1 MPKNF
6 DFLSPGVLL
15 TEVDQSILPAQVDA
29 DGPIIIGRFRKGPGM
44 QPVKVRSLDDF
55 VQVFGAPVPGGS
67 SLQGDVWRDGAN
79 LSAPTYGA
87 YAAQAWLASE
97 TSPVTVVRLMGDQTS
112 KTKTAGGFAG
122 WQLTNSQPKENA
134 ADNSTAY
141 GLFIVDAEKNA
152 KLTFRTI
159 DSKLAGLAEDR
170 NFTITDPLGVT
181 VTFQYDSNA
190 SLIETAT
197 LQRVDTS
204 ATPGTNAALAALQVA
219 AIEAAIQS
227 GKLNHIVVAY
237 DGSNTFEL
245 AATTTGGSPAVA
257 DDGNNSITG
266 EGSLSAPTQVLGNP
280 GALAAVIY
288 CDSGYL
294 SLFGTK
300 PGSSA
305 GAAEFSGSNALI
317 ESSAT
322 NEFTIGIHNSA
333 GNRIEKITFNFSQNS
348 GKYIRNKLSTTPYKT
363 NSNVM
368 KDASDV
374 KSYWLGET
382 FDRFLADKVTSTGAG
397 NQLAALIPLHKGDDT
412 AAKSNWGYHRAGSA
426 YAKSGYFI
434 DYHKGGNDDYDA
446 VSAEKLFRVCSLHSG
461 EQIQK
466 EIMITIEDLKTPSNP
481 VVYNFGTFTLKVI
494 SVSGQVLETYSNLTL
509 DKNSVNYIS
518 RRIGDRY
525 QVWSDDNNRYSNR
538 GDFENN
544 SNYIRVELYDA
555 TKELKG
561 KLPVGFLGPGRP
573 KGFGVVAGDNSFK
586 SITATGIAGDFSGV
600 FATGSMATPF
610 GASGSVPLDMNTADS
625 NIDAVK
631 FLFPS
636 IPLRKSGSEG
646 FSNNPYK
653 AMWGIR
659 PTLTADS
666 TLYDPGYCDYVRAL
680 PSTYAAQQF
689 SPSGDFEHSFAFS
702 LDDIRIDE
710 GVVTYESGSHKAGL
724 SYTAV
729 SGTIQPLFD
738 LGVKQFAA
746 PLFGGFDG
754 LDIKQVEPFANDQIL
769 DSLNLGGDYRQ
780 YSIHKA
786 IDSVSDSEI
795 VPANLLIAPGFTK
808 AVITNKVMSLA
819 NTRKDMLAIIDLPG
833 DYVSSYE
840 STNSEETR
848 IGSVASAVSNLKD
861 KQIDSS
867 YVACYYPSIQVQDNL
882 NSSERV
888 WLPSSI
894 AGFGAIAQSERN
906 SELWFAPAGFNRGGL
921 GNLGGPS
928 GPAVIQARQR
938 LDSGDRDKLYEVNI
952 NPIATFP
959 NEGVVIFGQKT
970 LQQTPS
976 ALDRINV
983 RRLMIFIKSEVGK
996 VARNLLFEPNVQAT
1010 FNRFIGQVNPILTD
1024 IQNKFGLTEFRIVLD
1039 ETTTTADLVD
1049 RNIMYAKIFL
1059 KPARAIE
1066 FIAVDFVIT
1075 KSGAEFT

>member
-1 MPKNF
+1 M
-6 DFLSPGVLL
+6 
-15 TEVDQSILPAQVDA
+15 A
-29 DGPIIIGRFRKGPGM
+29 
-44 QPVKVRSLDDF
+44 
-55 VQVFGAPVPGGS
+55 
-67 SLQGDVWRDGAN
+67 
-79 LSAPTYGA
+79 
-87 YAAQAWLASE
+87 
-97 TSPVTVVRLMGDQTS
+97 
-112 KTKTAGGFAG
+112 
-122 WQLTNSQPKENA
+122 
-134 ADNSTAY
+134 
-141 GLFIVDAEKNA
+141 
-152 KLTFRTI
+152 
-159 DSKLAGLAEDR
+159 
-170 NFTITDPLGVT
+170 
-181 VTFQYDSNA
+181 
-190 SLIETAT
+190 LIETAFNLAVTENMLSQIAFVNKGLTMDIVNISTAETIEMTSGAANNFT
-197 LQRVDTS
+197 LGGDKLSSERTIAV
-204 ATPGTNAALAALQVA
+204 ATP
-219 AIEAAIQS
+219 
-227 GKLNHIVVAY
+227 
-237 DGSNTFEL
+237 NTL
-245 AATTTGGSPAVA
+245 
-257 DDGNNSITG
+257 G
-266 EGSLSAPTQVLGNP
+266 E

-294 SLFGTK
+294 ALKGNK
-300 PGSSA
+300 PGSTGTNQILA
-305 GAAEFSGSNALI
+305 NALI

-322 NEFTIGIHNSA
+322 NEFNLVVYSSA
-333 GNRIEKITFNFSQNS
+333 GVKTDDITFNFSQNS
-348 GKYIRNKLSTTPYKT
+348 GKYIRNKLNTTPYKT
-363 NSNVM
+363 NSSVM
-368 KDASDV
+368 QDSSDV

-382 FDRFLADKVTSTGAG
+382 FDRFLADKVSSTGAG
-397 NQLAALIPLHKGDDT
+397 NQYAALIPLHKADDS

-434 DYHKGGNDDYDA
+434 NYHNGASEDYNA
-446 VSAEKLFRVCSLHSG
+446 VTAEKLFRVCSLHDG

-481 VVYNFGTFTLKVI
+481 LIYNFGTFTLKVI
-494 SVSGQVLETYSNLTL
+494 SMTGQVLETFANLTL
-509 DKNSVNYIS
+509 DKNSANYIS
-518 RRIGDRY
+518 RRIGDKY
-525 QVWSDDNNRYSNR
+525 QEWSDDNNKYIEY
-538 GDFENN
+538 GDNANN

-573 KGFGVVAGDNSFK
+573 KSFGAVTGDSAFKHVTPDGIGADFAG
-586 SITATGIAGDFSGV
+586 A
-600 FATGSMATPF
+600 FATGSMSVPL
-610 GASGSVPLDMNTADS
+610 GASGSAALDLNSADS
-625 NIDAVK
+625 NIDIVK
-631 FLFPS
+631 FSFPS

-659 PTLTADS
+659 PKLTADS
-666 TLYDPGYCDYVRAL
+666 NLADPGYCDYVRAL
-680 PSTYAAQQF
+680 PATYRAHQF
-689 SPSGDFEHSFAFS
+689 SPTGDFEHSFAFS
-702 LDDIRIDE
+702 LDDIRIDN

-724 SYTAV
+724 SFTAI

-746 PLFGGFDG
+746 PLFGGADG
-754 LDIKQVEPFANDQIL
+754 LDIKQIEPFANGDIS
-769 DSLNLGGDYRQ
+769 DTLNLAGNYRQ

-786 IDSVSDSEI
+786 IDSVSDPEL
-795 VPANLLIAPGFTK
+795 VPANLLIAPGLNK
-808 AVITNKVMSLA
+808 AVVTNKLMSLA
-819 NTRKDMLAIIDLPG
+819 NSRKDMLAIIDLPG

-840 STNSEETR
+840 STDSEQTR
-848 IGSVASAVSNLKD
+848 IGSVSSAVTNLKN

-867 YVACYYPSIQVQDNL
+867 YVACYYPAIQVQDNL
-882 NSSERV
+882 NSGERV

-928 GPAVIQARQR
+928 GPPVIQARQR
-938 LDSGDRDKLYEVNI
+938 LDSADRDKLYEVNI

-1075 KSGAEFT
+1075 KSGAEFA